1 MTENKL
7 QLITLHKMFIQISS
21 GNKRSEYE
29 SVVITFLQKALR
41 PRIETDSQTSGSSL
55 PTRLGRRGDNSHAPA
70 PAEAHL
76 SEAGLPSPPAAPS
89 GSRTNAGRGGNVVP
103 TARAGT
109 ATARP
114 GARRPRA
121 CLCGVPPRAALGAKR
136 AKGGK
141 SRLRS
146 LTADFA
152 RHGPAARKRPRRR
165 RGSRFSVTSDG
176 LASRRPLSLF
186 RAPPQN
192 ADLPATVVR
201 TVLRPAPLR
210 GRPA

>member
-1 MTENKL
+1 MSRTFSEL
-7 QLITLHKMFIQISS
+7 FRHKPHR
-21 GNKRSEYE
+21 N
-29 SVVITFLQKALR
+29 SVQDAR
-41 PRIETDSQTSGSSL
+41 YSQMGGSSL

-176 LASRRPLSLF
+176 LASRRPFSL
-186 RAPPQN
+186 RAPSQN
-192 ADLPATVVR
+192 AALPATVVR

-210 GRPA
+210 GRRA

>member
-1 MTENKL
+1 MSRTFSEL
-7 QLITLHKMFIQISS
+7 FRHKPHR
-21 GNKRSEYE
+21 N
-29 SVVITFLQKALR
+29 SVQDAR
-41 PRIETDSQTSGSSL
+41 YSQMGGSSL

-146 LTADFA
+146 LTADSPDTA
-152 RHGPAARKRPRRR
+152 RPPASAP
-165 RGSRFSVTSDG
+165 GVEG
-176 LASRRPLSLF
+176 EAASRLPRTAWLRGGRSLFGLRRKTLPFRPLS
-186 RAPPQN
+186 
-192 ADLPATVVR
+192 
-201 TVLRPAPLR
+201 
-210 GRPA
+210 

>member
-146 LTADFA
+146 LTADSPDTA
-152 RHGPAARKRPRRR
+152 RPPASAP
-165 RGSRFSVTSDG
+165 GVEG
-176 LASRRPLSLF
+176 EAASRLPRTAWLRGGRSLFFGLRRKMPTFRPLS
-186 RAPPQN
+186 
-192 ADLPATVVR
+192 
-201 TVLRPAPLR
+201 
-210 GRPA
+210 